1 MEVLSIFS
9 SNSELANLFDDF
21 MTNYYLVKLSSKD
34 ADTKYYTKPN
44 SDRNEIYFHYLL
56 NNIEDEFS
64 YNYSEDEQ
72 KEILYYFETSNFY
85 LFDIQYRDELF
96 LNKLILDFQKYL
108 KDINEYDNQKI
119 LINHNKMGIVP
130 VQYFKFTV

>member
-1 MEVLSIFS
+1 MAN
-9 SNSELANLFDDF
+9 SN
-21 MTNYYLVKLSSKD
+21 LVILSSKD
-34 ADTKYYTKPN
+34 ADTNYYTKPN